1 MRRARVNKSLGVV
14 GPLLAGLLVAVCAS
28 LAYYVFNK
36 REGQSSNSPSF
47 VPVREIS
54 VKEKRISDYLQQMTL
69 EEKVGQMIFAR
80 IPAENQLED
89 LVSYQFGGYILFSRD
104 FEGKTLE
111 QVEEDIASYQANSK
125 LPLLMASDEEGGTV
139 TRVSQLLE
147 TPLASPLE
155 LYQSGGLEA
164 VLEDSKHKTS
174 LLKGIG
180 IHAGFFPVADLS
192 TEPWSFIYDRTI
204 GQDAA
209 TTSAYIGQ
217 EVQLLKQEQFASTLK
232 HFPGYGNNADSHTD
246 LVYDNRSLEELRA
259 NDFLPFKAGIEAGAD
274 SIMVSHNIVSAID
287 DVPSSISPEINKILR
302 NELGFEGVIM
312 TDDFD
317 MQGLVQFVD
326 QDTGALQ
333 TIQAGTDMILS
344 SSYASQIPYIIEQV
358 KNGTITEERIN
369 QSVKR
374 ILGMKY
380 DLGLIQ

>member
-1 MRRARVNKSLGVV
+1 MRKNLGRFGSLLVV
-14 GPLLAGLLVAVCAS
+14 LLYLGLLLTFFLGKKEDTVVEHTVATS
-28 LAYYVFNK
+28 
-36 REGQSSNSPSF
+36 ESSTEVSD
-47 VPVREIS
+47 
-54 VKEKRISDYLQQMTL
+54 KEKVVSQYLSQMTL

-80 IPAENQLED
+80 MPSAGQTEALET
-89 LVSYQFGGYILFSRD
+89 YHFGGYILFASD

-111 QVEEDIASYQANSK
+111 QVKEEIASYQSLSK
-125 LPLLMASDEEGGTV
+125 VPLLMASDEEGGTV
-139 TRVSQLLE
+139 TRISQLLE
-147 TPLASPLE
+147 TPFASPLE
-155 LYQSGGLEA
+155 LYQAGGIEA
-164 VLEDSKHKTS
+164 ILSDAKQKTS
-174 LLKGIG
+174 LLKEEGIY
-180 IHAGFFPVADLS
+180 AGFFPVADLS
-192 TEPWSFIYDRTI
+192 TDPSSFIYDRTI
-204 GQDAA
+204 GQDA
-209 TTSAYIGQ
+209 TITSDYIS
-217 EVQLLKQEQFASTLK
+217 QLVTVLKEEQFASTLK
-232 HFPGYGNNADSHTD
+232 HFPGYGDNADSHTD

-274 SIMVSHNIVSAID
+274 SIMVSHNIVPAID

-358 KNGTITEERIN
+358 KAGTITEERLD

-380 DLGLIQ
+380 DLGLIK

>member
-1 MRRARVNKSLGVV
+1 MRKRFNVLGTSITC
-14 GPLLAGLLVAVCAS
+14 LLFIGLMLGLFFLGNRTQKEQTKVATT
-28 LAYYVFNK
+28 
-36 REGQSSNSPSF
+36 SSSQ
-47 VPVREIS
+47 EIS
-54 VKEKRISDYLQQMTL
+54 ARDKVIANYLDQMTL

-80 IPAENQLED
+80 MPSAGQTGALET
-89 LVSYQFGGYILFSRD
+89 YHFGGYILFASD

-111 QVEEDIASYQANSK
+111 QVKEEIASYQSLSK
-125 LPLLMASDEEGGTV
+125 VPLLMASDEEGGTV
-139 TRVSQLLE
+139 TRISQLLE
-147 TPLASPLE
+147 TPFASPLE
-155 LYQSGGLEA
+155 LYQAGGIEA
-164 VLEDSKHKTS
+164 ILSDAKQKTS
-174 LLKGIG
+174 LLKEEGIY
-180 IHAGFFPVADLS
+180 AGFFPVADLS
-192 TEPWSFIYDRTI
+192 TDPSSFIYDRTI
-204 GQDAA
+204 GQDAK
-209 TTSAYIGQ
+209 TTADYIGQ
-217 EVQLLKQEQFASTLK
+217 LVTLLKEEQFASTLK
-232 HFPGYGNNADSHTD
+232 HFPGYGDNADSHTD

-358 KNGTITEERIN
+358 KSGTITEERID

-380 DLGLIQ
+380 DLGLIK

>member
-1 MRRARVNKSLGVV
+1 MRKRFNVLGTSITC
-14 GPLLAGLLVAVCAS
+14 LLFIGLMLGLFFLGDRTQKEQTKDATT
-28 LAYYVFNK
+28 
-36 REGQSSNSPSF
+36 SSSQ
-47 VPVREIS
+47 EIS
-54 VKEKRISDYLQQMTL
+54 ARDKVIANYLDQMTL

-80 IPAENQLED
+80 MPSAGQAEALETYD
-89 LVSYQFGGYILFSRD
+89 FGGYILFASD

-111 QVEEDIASYQANSK
+111 QVKEEIASYQSLSK
-125 LPLLMASDEEGGTV
+125 VPLLMASDEEGGTV
-139 TRVSQLLE
+139 TRISQLLE
-147 TPLASPLE
+147 TTFASPLE
-155 LYQSGGLEA
+155 LYQAGGIEA
-164 VLEDSKHKTS
+164 ILSDAKQKTS
-174 LLKGIG
+174 FLKEEGIY
-180 IHAGFFPVADLS
+180 AGFFPVADLS
-192 TEPWSFIYDRTI
+192 TDPSSFIYDRTI
-204 GQDAA
+204 GQDAK
-209 TTSAYIGQ
+209 TTADYIGQ
-217 EVQLLKQEQFASTLK
+217 LVTLLKEEQFASTLK
-232 HFPGYGNNADSHTD
+232 HFPGYGDNADSHTD
-246 LVYDNRSLEELRA
+246 LVYDNRSLEDLRA

-274 SIMVSHNIVSAID
+274 SIMVSHNIVPAID

-358 KNGTITEERIN
+358 KAGTITEGRID

-380 DLGLIQ
+380 DLGLIK

>member
-1 MRRARVNKSLGVV
+1 MRRARVKKYLGVRKTLLICLSILAFL
-14 GPLLAGLLVAVCAS
+14 PLLYLL
-28 LAYYVFNK
+28 YK
-36 REGQSSNSPSF
+36 REGQSINSPSF
-47 VPVREIS
+47 VTVQEIS
-54 VKEKRISDYLQQMTL
+54 VKDKRVSDYLQQMTL

-80 IPAENQLED
+80 MPSAGQAEALET
-89 LVSYQFGGYILFSRD
+89 YHFGGYILFSRD
-104 FEGKTLE
+104 YEGKNLE
-111 QVEEDIASYQANSK
+111 QVKEEIASYQSLSK
-125 LPLLMASDEEGGTV
+125 VPLLMASDEEGGTV
-139 TRVSQLLE
+139 TRISQLLE
-147 TPLASPLE
+147 TPFASPLA
-155 LYQSGGLEA
+155 LYQAGGIEA
-164 VLEDSKHKTS
+164 ILSDAKQKTS
-174 LLKGIG
+174 LLKGVG
-180 IHAGFFPVADLS
+180 IYAGFFPVADLS
-192 TEPWSFIYDRTI
+192 TDPSSFIYDRTI
-204 GQDAA
+204 GQDAK
-209 TTSAYIGQ
+209 TTADYIGQ
-217 EVQLLKQEQFASTLK
+217 LVSLLKEERFASTLK
-232 HFPGYGNNADSHTD
+232 HFPGYGDNADSHTD

-274 SIMVSHNIVSAID
+274 SIMVSHNIVPAID

-358 KNGTITEERIN
+358 KSGTITEERID

-380 DLGLIQ
+380 DLGLIK

>member
-1 MRRARVNKSLGVV
+1 MRKNLGRFGSLLVV
-14 GPLLAGLLVAVCAS
+14 LLYLGLLLTFFLGKKEDTEVEHTVATS
-28 LAYYVFNK
+28 
-36 REGQSSNSPSF
+36 ESSTEVSD
-47 VPVREIS
+47 
-54 VKEKRISDYLQQMTL
+54 KEKVVSQYLSQMTI

-80 IPAENQLED
+80 MPSAGQTEALET
-89 LVSYQFGGYILFSRD
+89 YHFGGYILFASD

-111 QVEEDIASYQANSK
+111 QVKEEIASYQSLSK
-125 LPLLMASDEEGGTV
+125 VPLLMASDEEGGTV
-139 TRVSQLLE
+139 TRISQLLE
-147 TPLASPLE
+147 TPFASPLE
-155 LYQSGGLEA
+155 LYQAGGIEA
-164 VLEDSKHKTS
+164 ILSDAKQKTS
-174 LLKGIG
+174 LLKEEGIY
-180 IHAGFFPVADLS
+180 AGFFPVADLS
-192 TEPWSFIYDRTI
+192 TDPSSFIYDRTI
-204 GQDAA
+204 GQDA
-209 TTSAYIGQ
+209 TITSDYIS
-217 EVQLLKQEQFASTLK
+217 QLVTVLKEEQFASTLK
-232 HFPGYGNNADSHTD
+232 HFPGYGDNADSHTD

-274 SIMVSHNIVSAID
+274 SIMVSHNIVPAID

-317 MQGLVQFVD
+317 MLGLSQFVD
-326 QDTGALQ
+326 QNSGALQ

-358 KNGTITEERIN
+358 KTGTITEERID

>member
-1 MRRARVNKSLGVV
+1 MQKIFNVLGTSITCLLFIGLMLGLFFLGDRTQKEQTKVV
-14 GPLLAGLLVAVCAS
+14 TT
-28 LAYYVFNK
+28 
-36 REGQSSNSPSF
+36 SSNQ
-47 VPVREIS
+47 EIS
-54 VKEKRISDYLQQMTL
+54 ARDKVIANYLNQMAL

-80 IPAENQLED
+80 MPSTGQTEALEN
-89 LVSYQFGGYILFSRD
+89 YHFGGYILFASD

-111 QVEEDIASYQANSK
+111 QVKEEIASYQSLSK
-125 LPLLMASDEEGGTV
+125 VPLLMASDEEGGMV
-139 TRVSQLLE
+139 TRISQLLE
-147 TPLASPLE
+147 TPFSSPLE
-155 LYQSGGLEA
+155 LYQSGGIEA
-164 VLEDSKHKTS
+164 ILSDAKQKTS
-174 LLKGIG
+174 LLKEEGIY
-180 IHAGFFPVADLS
+180 AGFFPVADLS
-192 TEPWSFIYDRTI
+192 TDPSSFIYDRTI
-204 GQDAA
+204 GQEAK
-209 TTSAYIGQ
+209 TTADYIGQ
-217 EVQLLKQEQFASTLK
+217 LVKLLKQEQFTSTLK
-232 HFPGYGNNADSHTD
+232 HFPGYGDNADSHTD

-287 DVPSSISPEINKILR
+287 NVPSSISPEINKILR

-358 KNGTITEERIN
+358 KAGTITEERID

-380 DLGLIQ
+380 DLGLIK

>member
-1 MRRARVNKSLGVV
+1 MRKNLGRFGSLLVV
-14 GPLLAGLLVAVCAS
+14 LLYLGLLLTFFLGKKEDTVVEHTVATS
-28 LAYYVFNK
+28 
-36 REGQSSNSPSF
+36 ESSTEVSD
-47 VPVREIS
+47 
-54 VKEKRISDYLQQMTL
+54 KEKVVSQYLSQMTI

-80 IPAENQLED
+80 MPSAGQTEALET
-89 LVSYQFGGYILFSRD
+89 YHFGGYILFASD

-111 QVEEDIASYQANSK
+111 QVKEEIASYQSLSK
-125 LPLLMASDEEGGTV
+125 VPLLMASDEEGGTV
-139 TRVSQLLE
+139 TRISQLLE
-147 TPLASPLE
+147 TPFASPLE
-155 LYQSGGLEA
+155 LYQAGGIEA
-164 VLEDSKHKTS
+164 ILSDAKQKTS
-174 LLKGIG
+174 LLKEEGIY
-180 IHAGFFPVADLS
+180 AGFFPVADLS
-192 TEPWSFIYDRTI
+192 TDPSSFIYDRTI
-204 GQDAA
+204 GQDA
-209 TTSAYIGQ
+209 TITSDYIS
-217 EVQLLKQEQFASTLK
+217 QLVTVLKEEQFASTLK
-232 HFPGYGNNADSHTD
+232 HFPGYGDNADSHTD

-274 SIMVSHNIVSAID
+274 SIMVSHNIVPAID

-358 KNGTITEERIN
+358 KAGTITEERLD

-380 DLGLIQ
+380 DLGLIK

>member
-1 MRRARVNKSLGVV
+1 MLQKIFNVLGTSITCLLFIGLMLGLFFLGDRTQKEQTKVV
-14 GPLLAGLLVAVCAS
+14 TT
-28 LAYYVFNK
+28 
-36 REGQSSNSPSF
+36 SSNQ
-47 VPVREIS
+47 EIS
-54 VKEKRISDYLQQMTL
+54 ARDKVIANYLNQMAL

-80 IPAENQLED
+80 MPSTGQTEALEN
-89 LVSYQFGGYILFSRD
+89 YHFGGYILFASD

-111 QVEEDIASYQANSK
+111 QVKEEIASYQSLSK
-125 LPLLMASDEEGGTV
+125 VPLLMASDEEGGMV
-139 TRVSQLLE
+139 TRISQLLE
-147 TPLASPLE
+147 TPFSSPLE
-155 LYQSGGLEA
+155 LYQSGGIEA
-164 VLEDSKHKTS
+164 ILSDAKQKTS
-174 LLKGIG
+174 LLKEEGIY
-180 IHAGFFPVADLS
+180 AGFFPVADLS
-192 TEPWSFIYDRTI
+192 TDPSSFIYDRTI
-204 GQDAA
+204 GQEAK
-209 TTSAYIGQ
+209 TTADYIGQ
-217 EVQLLKQEQFASTLK
+217 LVKLLKQEQFTSTLK
-232 HFPGYGNNADSHTD
+232 HFPGYGDNADSHTD

-274 SIMVSHNIVSAID
+274 SIMVSHNIVPAID

-358 KNGTITEERIN
+358 KAGTITEGRID

-380 DLGLIQ
+380 DLGLIK

>member
-1 MRRARVNKSLGVV
+1 MRKNLGRFGSLLVV
-14 GPLLAGLLVAVCAS
+14 LLYLGLLLTFFLGKKEDTVVEHTVATS
-28 LAYYVFNK
+28 
-36 REGQSSNSPSF
+36 ESSSEVSD
-47 VPVREIS
+47 
-54 VKEKRISDYLQQMTL
+54 KEKVVSQYLSQMTL

-80 IPAENQLED
+80 MPSAGQAETLET
-89 LVSYQFGGYILFSRD
+89 YHFGGYILFASD

-111 QVEEDIASYQANSK
+111 QVKEEIASYQSLSK
-125 LPLLMASDEEGGTV
+125 VLLLMASDEEGGTV
-139 TRVSQLLE
+139 TRISQLLE
-147 TPLASPLE
+147 TPFASPLE
-155 LYQSGGLEA
+155 LYQAGGIEA
-164 VLEDSKHKTS
+164 ILSDAKQKIS
-174 LLKGIG
+174 LLKGEG
-180 IHAGFFPVADLS
+180 IYAGFFPVADLS
-192 TEPWSFIYDRTI
+192 TDPSSFIYDRTI
-204 GQDAA
+204 GQDA
-209 TTSAYIGQ
+209 TITSDYIS
-217 EVQLLKQEQFASTLK
+217 QLVTVLKEEQFASTLK
-232 HFPGYGNNADSHTD
+232 HFPGYGDNADSHTD

-274 SIMVSHNIVSAID
+274 SIMVSHNIVPAID

-358 KNGTITEERIN
+358 KAGTITEERLD

-380 DLGLIQ
+380 DLGLIK

>member
-1 MRRARVNKSLGVV
+1 MRKIFNVLGTSITCLLFIGLMLGLFFLGIRIQKEQTKVV
-14 GPLLAGLLVAVCAS
+14 S
-28 LAYYVFNK
+28 T
-36 REGQSSNSPSF
+36 SSSQ
-47 VPVREIS
+47 EIS
-54 VKEKRISDYLQQMTL
+54 ARDKVITNYLHQMTL

-80 IPAENQLED
+80 MPSAGQTETLET
-89 LVSYQFGGYILFSRD
+89 YHFGGYILFASD

-111 QVEEDIASYQANSK
+111 QVKEEIASYQSLSK
-125 LPLLMASDEEGGTV
+125 VPLLMASDEEGGTV
-139 TRVSQLLE
+139 TRISQLLE
-147 TPLASPLE
+147 TPFASPLE
-155 LYQSGGLEA
+155 LYQSGGIEA
-164 VLEDSKHKTS
+164 ILSDAKQKTS
-174 LLKGIG
+174 LLKGEG
-180 IHAGFFPVADLS
+180 IYAGFFPVADLS
-192 TEPWSFIYDRTI
+192 TDPSSFIYDRTI
-204 GQDAA
+204 GQDAK
-209 TTSAYIGQ
+209 TTSDYIGQ
-217 EVQLLKQEQFASTLK
+217 LVSLLKEEQFASTLK
-232 HFPGYGNNADSHTD
+232 HFPGYGDNADSHTD

-274 SIMVSHNIVSAID
+274 SIMVSHNIVPAID

-317 MQGLVQFVD
+317 MLGLSQFVD
-326 QDTGALQ
+326 QNSGALQ

-344 SSYASQIPYIIEQV
+344 SSYASQVPYIVEQV

>member
-1 MRRARVNKSLGVV
+1 MRKNLGRFGSLLVV
-14 GPLLAGLLVAVCAS
+14 LLYLGLLLTFFLGKKEDTVVEHTVATS
-28 LAYYVFNK
+28 
-36 REGQSSNSPSF
+36 ESSTEVSD
-47 VPVREIS
+47 
-54 VKEKRISDYLQQMTL
+54 KEKVVSQYLSQMTL

-80 IPAENQLED
+80 MPSTGQAEMLENYD
-89 LVSYQFGGYILFSRD
+89 FGGYILFASD

-111 QVEEDIASYQANSK
+111 QVKEEIASYQSLSK
-125 LPLLMASDEEGGTV
+125 VPLLMASDEEGGTV
-139 TRVSQLLE
+139 TRISQLLE
-147 TPLASPLE
+147 TPFASPLE
-155 LYQSGGLEA
+155 LYQAGGIEA
-164 VLEDSKHKTS
+164 ILSDAKQKTS
-174 LLKGIG
+174 LLKEEGIY
-180 IHAGFFPVADLS
+180 AGFFPVADLS
-192 TEPWSFIYDRTI
+192 TDPTSFIYDRTI
-204 GQDAA
+204 GQDA
-209 TTSAYIGQ
+209 TITSDYIT
-217 EVQLLKQEQFASTLK
+217 QLVTVLKEEQFASTLK
-232 HFPGYGNNADSHTD
+232 HFPGYGDNADSHTD

-274 SIMVSHNIVSAID
+274 SIMVSHNIVPAID

-358 KNGTITEERIN
+358 KAGTITEERID

-380 DLGLIQ
+380 DLGLIK

>member
-1 MRRARVNKSLGVV
+1 MRKNLGRFGSLLVV
-14 GPLLAGLLVAVCAS
+14 LLYLGLLLTFFLGKKEDTEVEHTVATS
-28 LAYYVFNK
+28 
-36 REGQSSNSPSF
+36 GSSTEVSD
-47 VPVREIS
+47 
-54 VKEKRISDYLQQMTL
+54 KEKVVSQYLSQMTI

-80 IPAENQLED
+80 MPSAGQTEALET
-89 LVSYQFGGYILFSRD
+89 YHFGGYILFASD

-111 QVEEDIASYQANSK
+111 QVKEEIASYQSLSK
-125 LPLLMASDEEGGTV
+125 VPLLMASDEEGGTV
-139 TRVSQLLE
+139 TRISQLLE
-147 TPLASPLE
+147 TPFASPLE
-155 LYQSGGLEA
+155 LYQAGGIEA
-164 VLEDSKHKTS
+164 ILSDAKQKIS
-174 LLKGIG
+174 LLKGEG
-180 IHAGFFPVADLS
+180 IYAGFFPVADLS
-192 TEPWSFIYDRTI
+192 TDPSSFIYDRTI
-204 GQDAA
+204 GQDA
-209 TTSAYIGQ
+209 TITSDYIS
-217 EVQLLKQEQFASTLK
+217 QLVTVLKEEQFASTLK
-232 HFPGYGNNADSHTD
+232 HFPGYGDNADSHTD

-274 SIMVSHNIVSAID
+274 SIMVSHNIVPAID

-358 KNGTITEERIN
+358 KAGTITEERLD

-380 DLGLIQ
+380 DLGLIK

>member
-1 MRRARVNKSLGVV
+1 MLRKRFNVLGTSITCLLFIGLMLGLFFLGNRTQKEQTKVV
-14 GPLLAGLLVAVCAS
+14 TT
-28 LAYYVFNK
+28 
-36 REGQSSNSPSF
+36 SSSQ
-47 VPVREIS
+47 EIS
-54 VKEKRISDYLQQMTL
+54 ARDKVIVNYLNQMTL

-80 IPAENQLED
+80 MPSTGQTDTLET
-89 LVSYQFGGYILFSRD
+89 YHFGGYILFASD

-111 QVEEDIASYQANSK
+111 QVKEEIASYQSLSK
-125 LPLLMASDEEGGTV
+125 VPLLMASDEEGGTV
-139 TRVSQLLE
+139 TRISQLLE
-147 TPLASPLE
+147 TPFPSPLE
-155 LYQSGGLEA
+155 LYQSGGIEA
-164 VLEDSKHKTS
+164 ILSDAKQKTS
-174 LLKGIG
+174 LLKEEGIY
-180 IHAGFFPVADLS
+180 AGFFPVADLS
-192 TEPWSFIYDRTI
+192 TDPSSFIYDRTI
-204 GQDAA
+204 GQDAK
-209 TTSAYIGQ
+209 TTSDYIGQ
-217 EVQLLKQEQFASTLK
+217 LVTLLKEERFASTLK
-232 HFPGYGNNADSHTD
+232 HFPGYGDNADSHTD

-274 SIMVSHNIVSAID
+274 SIMVSHNIVPAID

-344 SSYASQIPYIIEQV
+344 SSYASQVPYIIEQV
-358 KNGTITEERIN
+358 KAGTITEERID

-380 DLGLIQ
+380 DLGLIK

>member
-1 MRRARVNKSLGVV
+1 MRKKLNGLWIGLSCFLFLGIFLTLYLV
-14 GPLLAGLLVAVCAS
+14 GNTATKKETTVAT
-28 LAYYVFNK
+28 L
-36 REGQSSNSPSF
+36 QSSQAVS
-47 VPVREIS
+47 VREKVIA
-54 VKEKRISDYLQQMTL
+54 RYLKQMTL

-104 FEGKTLE
+104 FEGRTLE
-111 QVEEDIASYQANSK
+111 QVKEEVAAYQANSK

-147 TPLASPLE
+147 TPFASLLE

-192 TEPWSFIYDRTI
+192 TDPWSFIYDRTI

-209 TTSAYIGQ
+209 TTSAYISQ

-274 SIMVSHNIVSAID
+274 SIMVSHNIVPAID
-287 DVPSSISPEINKILR
+287 DVPSSISPEINNILR

-317 MQGLVQFVD
+317 MLGLSQFVD
-326 QDTGALQ
+326 QNSGALQ

-344 SSYASQIPYIIEQV
+344 SSYASQIPFIVEQV
-358 KNGTITEERIN
+358 KAGTITEERLD

-380 DLGLIQ
+380 DLGLIK

>member
-1 MRRARVNKSLGVV
+1 MRKRFNVLGTSITC
-14 GPLLAGLLVAVCAS
+14 LLFIGLMLGLFFLGDRTQKEQTKDATT
-28 LAYYVFNK
+28 
-36 REGQSSNSPSF
+36 SSSQ
-47 VPVREIS
+47 EIS
-54 VKEKRISDYLQQMTL
+54 ARDKGIANYLDQMTL

-80 IPAENQLED
+80 MPSAGQTGALET
-89 LVSYQFGGYILFSRD
+89 YHFGGYILFASD

-111 QVEEDIASYQANSK
+111 QVKEEIASYQSLSK
-125 LPLLMASDEEGGTV
+125 VPLLMASDEEGGTV
-139 TRVSQLLE
+139 TRISQLLE
-147 TPLASPLE
+147 TPFASPLE
-155 LYQSGGLEA
+155 LYQAGGIEVILSDA
-164 VLEDSKHKTS
+164 KQKTS
-174 LLKGIG
+174 LLKEVGIY
-180 IHAGFFPVADLS
+180 AGFFPVADLS
-192 TEPWSFIYDRTI
+192 TDPSSFIYDRTI
-204 GQDAA
+204 GQDAK
-209 TTSAYIGQ
+209 TTADYIGQ
-217 EVQLLKQEQFASTLK
+217 LVTLLKEKRFASTLK
-232 HFPGYGNNADSHTD
+232 HFPGYGDNADSHTD

-274 SIMVSHNIVSAID
+274 SIMVSHNIVPAID
-287 DVPSSISPEINKILR
+287 NVPSSISPEINKILR

-358 KNGTITEERIN
+358 KAGTITEERID

-380 DLGLIQ
+380 DIGLIK

>member
-1 MRRARVNKSLGVV
+1 MRKNLGRFGSLLVV
-14 GPLLAGLLVAVCAS
+14 LLYLGLLLTFFLGKKEDTEVEHTVATS
-28 LAYYVFNK
+28 
-36 REGQSSNSPSF
+36 ESSTEVSD
-47 VPVREIS
+47 
-54 VKEKRISDYLQQMTL
+54 KEKVVSQYLSQMTI

-80 IPAENQLED
+80 MPSAGQAETLET
-89 LVSYQFGGYILFSRD
+89 YHFGGYILFASD

-111 QVEEDIASYQANSK
+111 QVKEEIASYQSLSK
-125 LPLLMASDEEGGTV
+125 VPLLMASDEEGGTV
-139 TRVSQLLE
+139 TRISQLLE
-147 TPLASPLE
+147 TPFASPLE
-155 LYQSGGLEA
+155 LYQAGGIEA
-164 VLEDSKHKTS
+164 ILSDAKQKIS
-174 LLKGIG
+174 LLKGEG
-180 IHAGFFPVADLS
+180 IYAGFFPVADLS
-192 TEPWSFIYDRTI
+192 TDPSSFIYDRTI
-204 GQDAA
+204 GQDA
-209 TTSAYIGQ
+209 TITSDYIS
-217 EVQLLKQEQFASTLK
+217 QLVTVLKEEQFASTLK
-232 HFPGYGNNADSHTD
+232 HFPGYGDNADSHTD

-274 SIMVSHNIVSAID
+274 SIMVSHNIVPAID

-358 KNGTITEERIN
+358 KAGTITEERID

-380 DLGLIQ
+380 DLGLIK

>member
-1 MRRARVNKSLGVV
+1 MLQKIFNVLGTSITC
-14 GPLLAGLLVAVCAS
+14 LLFIGLMLGLFFLGNRTQKEQTKVATT
-28 LAYYVFNK
+28 
-36 REGQSSNSPSF
+36 SSSQ
-47 VPVREIS
+47 EIS
-54 VKEKRISDYLQQMTL
+54 ARDKVIANYLDQMTL

-80 IPAENQLED
+80 MPSAGQTGALET
-89 LVSYQFGGYILFSRD
+89 YHFGGYILFASD

-111 QVEEDIASYQANSK
+111 QVKEEIASYQSLSK
-125 LPLLMASDEEGGTV
+125 VPLLMASDEEGGTV
-139 TRVSQLLE
+139 TRISQLLE
-147 TPLASPLE
+147 TPFASPLA
-155 LYQSGGLEA
+155 LYQAGGIEA
-164 VLEDSKHKTS
+164 ILSDAKQKTS
-174 LLKGIG
+174 LLKEEGIY
-180 IHAGFFPVADLS
+180 AGFFPVADLS
-192 TEPWSFIYDRTI
+192 TDPSSFIYDRTI
-204 GQDAA
+204 GQDA
-209 TTSAYIGQ
+209 TITSDYIS
-217 EVQLLKQEQFASTLK
+217 QLVTVLKEEQFASTLK
-232 HFPGYGNNADSHTD
+232 HFPGYGDNADSHTD
-246 LVYDNRSLEELRA
+246 LVYDNRSLEDLRA

-287 DVPSSISPEINKILR
+287 NVPSSISPEINKILR

-358 KNGTITEERIN
+358 KAGTITEERLD

-380 DLGLIQ
+380 NLGLIR

>member
-1 MRRARVNKSLGVV
+1 MRKRFNVLGTSIACLLFIGLMLGLFFLGDRTQKEQTKVV
-14 GPLLAGLLVAVCAS
+14 TT
-28 LAYYVFNK
+28 
-36 REGQSSNSPSF
+36 SSSQ
-47 VPVREIS
+47 EIS
-54 VKEKRISDYLQQMTL
+54 ARDKVIANYLNQMTL

-80 IPAENQLED
+80 MPSAGQTEVLET
-89 LVSYQFGGYILFSRD
+89 YHFGGYILFASD

-111 QVEEDIASYQANSK
+111 QVKEEIASYQSLSK
-125 LPLLMASDEEGGTV
+125 VPLLMASDEEGGTV
-139 TRVSQLLE
+139 TRISQLLE
-147 TPLASPLE
+147 TPFASPLE
-155 LYQSGGLEA
+155 LYQAGGIEA
-164 VLEDSKHKTS
+164 ILMDAKQKTG
-174 LLKGIG
+174 LLKGEG
-180 IHAGFFPVADLS
+180 IYAGFFPVADLS
-192 TEPWSFIYDRTI
+192 TDPSSFIYERTI
-204 GQDAA
+204 GQDAK
-209 TTSAYIGQ
+209 TTADYIGQ
-217 EVQLLKQEQFASTLK
+217 LVKLLKQERFASTLK
-232 HFPGYGNNADSHTD
+232 HFPGYGDNADSHTD

-274 SIMVSHNIVSAID
+274 SIMVSHNIVPAID

-358 KNGTITEERIN
+358 KTGTITEERID

>member
-1 MRRARVNKSLGVV
+1 
-14 GPLLAGLLVAVCAS
+14 
-28 LAYYVFNK
+28 
-36 REGQSSNSPSF
+36 
-47 VPVREIS
+47 
-54 VKEKRISDYLQQMTL
+54 MTL

-80 IPAENQLED
+80 MPSARQAEALET
-89 LVSYQFGGYILFSRD
+89 YHFGGYILFLRD
-104 FEGKTLE
+104 YEGKNLE
-111 QVEEDIASYQANSK
+111 QVKEEIASYQAQSK
-125 LPLLMASDEEGGTV
+125 VPLLIASDEEGGTL
-139 TRVSQLLE
+139 TRISQLLE
-147 TPLASPLE
+147 TPFASPLA
-155 LYQSGGLEA
+155 LYQAGGIEA
-164 VLEDSKHKTS
+164 ILSDAKQKTS
-174 LLKGIG
+174 LLKGVG
-180 IHAGFFPVADLS
+180 IYAGFFPVADLS
-192 TEPWSFIYDRTI
+192 TDPSSFIYDRTI
-204 GQDAA
+204 GQAA
-209 TTSAYIGQ
+209 KTTADYIGQ
-217 EVQLLKQEQFASTLK
+217 LVTLLKEKRFTSTLK
-232 HFPGYGNNADSHTD
+232 HFPGYGDNADSHTD

-358 KNGTITEERIN
+358 KAGTITEERID

-380 DLGLIQ
+380 DLGLIK

>member
-1 MRRARVNKSLGVV
+1 MRKRFNVLGTSITC
-14 GPLLAGLLVAVCAS
+14 LLFIGLMLGLFFLGDRTQKDQTKDATT
-28 LAYYVFNK
+28 
-36 REGQSSNSPSF
+36 SSSQ
-47 VPVREIS
+47 EIS
-54 VKEKRISDYLQQMTL
+54 ARDKVIANYLEQMTL

-80 IPAENQLED
+80 MPSAGQTEALET
-89 LVSYQFGGYILFSRD
+89 YHFGGYILFASD

-111 QVEEDIASYQANSK
+111 QVKEEIASYQSLSK
-125 LPLLMASDEEGGTV
+125 VPLLMASDEEGGTV
-139 TRVSQLLE
+139 TRISQLLE
-147 TPLASPLE
+147 TPFASPLE
-155 LYQSGGLEA
+155 LYQAGGIEA
-164 VLEDSKHKTS
+164 ILSDAKQKIS
-174 LLKGIG
+174 LLKEEGIY
-180 IHAGFFPVADLS
+180 AGFFPVADLS
-192 TEPWSFIYDRTI
+192 TDPSSFIYDRTI
-204 GQDAA
+204 GQDA
-209 TTSAYIGQ
+209 TITSDYIS
-217 EVQLLKQEQFASTLK
+217 QLVTVLKEEQFASTLK
-232 HFPGYGNNADSHTD
+232 HFPGYGDNADSHTD

-274 SIMVSHNIVSAID
+274 SIMVSHNIVPAID

-302 NELGFEGVIM
+302 NELSFDGVIM

-358 KNGTITEERIN
+358 QNGTITEERID

-380 DLGLIQ
+380 DLGLIK

>member
-1 MRRARVNKSLGVV
+1 MQKIFNVLGTSITCLLFIGLMLGLFFLGDRTQKEQTKVV
-14 GPLLAGLLVAVCAS
+14 TT
-28 LAYYVFNK
+28 
-36 REGQSSNSPSF
+36 SSNQ
-47 VPVREIS
+47 EIS
-54 VKEKRISDYLQQMTL
+54 ARDKVIANYLNQMAL

-80 IPAENQLED
+80 MPSTGQTEALEN
-89 LVSYQFGGYILFSRD
+89 YHFGGYILFASD

-111 QVEEDIASYQANSK
+111 QVKEEIASYQSLSK
-125 LPLLMASDEEGGTV
+125 VPLLMASDEEGGMV
-139 TRVSQLLE
+139 TRISQLLE
-147 TPLASPLE
+147 TPFSSPLE
-155 LYQSGGLEA
+155 LYQSGGIEA
-164 VLEDSKHKTS
+164 ILSDAKQKTS
-174 LLKGIG
+174 LLKEEGIY
-180 IHAGFFPVADLS
+180 AGFFPVADLS
-192 TEPWSFIYDRTI
+192 TDPSSFIYDRTI
-204 GQDAA
+204 GQEAK
-209 TTSAYIGQ
+209 TTADYIGQ
-217 EVQLLKQEQFASTLK
+217 LVKLLKQEQFTSTLK
-232 HFPGYGNNADSHTD
+232 HFPGYGDNADSHTD

-259 NDFLPFKAGIEAGAD
+259 NDFLPFKACIEAGAD
-274 SIMVSHNIVSAID
+274 SIMVSHNIVPAID

-358 KNGTITEERIN
+358 KAGTITEGRID

-380 DLGLIQ
+380 DLGLIK

>member
-1 MRRARVNKSLGVV
+1 MRKNLGRFGSLLVV
-14 GPLLAGLLVAVCAS
+14 LLYLGLLLTFFLGKKEDTEVEHTVATS
-28 LAYYVFNK
+28 
-36 REGQSSNSPSF
+36 ESSTEVSD
-47 VPVREIS
+47 
-54 VKEKRISDYLQQMTL
+54 KEKVVSQYLSQMTI

-80 IPAENQLED
+80 MPSAGQTEALET
-89 LVSYQFGGYILFSRD
+89 YHFGGYILFASD

-111 QVEEDIASYQANSK
+111 QVKEEIASYQSLSK
-125 LPLLMASDEEGGTV
+125 VPLLMASDEEGGTV
-139 TRVSQLLE
+139 TRISQLLE
-147 TPLASPLE
+147 TPFASPLE
-155 LYQSGGLEA
+155 LYQAGGIEA
-164 VLEDSKHKTS
+164 ILSDAKQKTS
-174 LLKGIG
+174 LLKEEGIY
-180 IHAGFFPVADLS
+180 AGFFPVADLS
-192 TEPWSFIYDRTI
+192 TDPSSFIYDRTI
-204 GQDAA
+204 GQDA
-209 TTSAYIGQ
+209 TITSDYIS
-217 EVQLLKQEQFASTLK
+217 QLVTVLKEEQFASTLK
-232 HFPGYGNNADSHTD
+232 HFPGYGDNADSHTD

-274 SIMVSHNIVSAID
+274 SIMVSHNIVPAID

-358 KNGTITEERIN
+358 KAGTITEERID

-380 DLGLIQ
+380 DLGLIK

>member
-1 MRRARVNKSLGVV
+1 MLQKIFNVLGTSITCLLFIGLMLGLFFLGDRTQKEQTKVV
-14 GPLLAGLLVAVCAS
+14 TT
-28 LAYYVFNK
+28 
-36 REGQSSNSPSF
+36 SSNQ
-47 VPVREIS
+47 EIS
-54 VKEKRISDYLQQMTL
+54 ARDKVIANYLNQMAL

-80 IPAENQLED
+80 MPSTGQTEALEN
-89 LVSYQFGGYILFSRD
+89 YHFGGYILFASD

-111 QVEEDIASYQANSK
+111 QVKEEIASYQSLSK
-125 LPLLMASDEEGGTV
+125 VPLLMASDEEGGMV
-139 TRVSQLLE
+139 TRISQLLE
-147 TPLASPLE
+147 TPFSSPLE
-155 LYQSGGLEA
+155 LYQSGGIEA
-164 VLEDSKHKTS
+164 ILSDAKQKTS
-174 LLKGIG
+174 LLKEEGIY
-180 IHAGFFPVADLS
+180 AGFFPVADLS
-192 TEPWSFIYDRTI
+192 TDPSSFIYDRTI
-204 GQDAA
+204 GQEAK
-209 TTSAYIGQ
+209 TTADYIGQ
-217 EVQLLKQEQFASTLK
+217 LVKLLKQEQFTSTLK
-232 HFPGYGNNADSHTD
+232 HFPGYGDNADSHTD

-287 DVPSSISPEINKILR
+287 NVPSSISPEINKILR

-358 KNGTITEERIN
+358 KAGTITEERID

-380 DLGLIQ
+380 DLGLIK

>member
-1 MRRARVNKSLGVV
+1 MRKRFNVLGTSITC
-14 GPLLAGLLVAVCAS
+14 LLFIGLMLGLFFLGDRTQKEQTKVATT
-28 LAYYVFNK
+28 
-36 REGQSSNSPSF
+36 SSSQ
-47 VPVREIS
+47 EIS
-54 VKEKRISDYLQQMTL
+54 ARDKVIAKYLNQMTL

-80 IPAENQLED
+80 MPSAGQTEVLET
-89 LVSYQFGGYILFSRD
+89 YHFGGYILFASD

-111 QVEEDIASYQANSK
+111 QVKEEIASYQSLSK
-125 LPLLMASDEEGGTV
+125 VPLLIASDEEGGTV
-139 TRVSQLLE
+139 TRISQLLD
-147 TPLASPLE
+147 TPFASPLE
-155 LYQSGGLEA
+155 LYQSGGIEA
-164 VLEDSKHKTS
+164 ILSDAKQKTS
-174 LLKGIG
+174 LLKEEGIF
-180 IHAGFFPVADLS
+180 AGFFPVTDLS
-192 TEPWSFIYDRTI
+192 TDPSSFIYDRTI
-204 GQDAA
+204 GQDAK
-209 TTSAYIGQ
+209 TTADYISQ
-217 EVQLLKQEQFASTLK
+217 LVSLLKEEQFASTLK
-232 HFPGYGNNADSHTD
+232 HFPGYGDNADSHTD

-274 SIMVSHNIVSAID
+274 SIMVSHNIVPAID

-358 KNGTITEERIN
+358 KAGTITEERID

-380 DLGLIQ
+380 DLGLIK

>member
-1 MRRARVNKSLGVV
+1 MRKNLGRFGSLLVV
-14 GPLLAGLLVAVCAS
+14 LLYLGLLLTFFLGKKEDTVVEHTVATS
-28 LAYYVFNK
+28 
-36 REGQSSNSPSF
+36 ESSTEVSD
-47 VPVREIS
+47 
-54 VKEKRISDYLQQMTL
+54 KEKVVSQYLSQMTL

-80 IPAENQLED
+80 IPFAGQIEALEN
-89 LVSYQFGGYILFSRD
+89 YHFGGYILFASD

-111 QVEEDIASYQANSK
+111 QVKEEIASYQSLSK
-125 LPLLMASDEEGGTV
+125 VPLLMASDEEGGTV
-139 TRVSQLLE
+139 TRISQLLE
-147 TPLASPLE
+147 IPFASPLE
-155 LYQSGGLEA
+155 LYQAGGIEA
-164 VLEDSKHKTS
+164 ILSDAKQKTS
-174 LLKGIG
+174 LLKEEGIY
-180 IHAGFFPVADLS
+180 AGFFPVADLS
-192 TEPWSFIYDRTI
+192 TDPSSFIYDRTI
-204 GQDAA
+204 GQDA
-209 TTSAYIGQ
+209 TITSDYIS
-217 EVQLLKQEQFASTLK
+217 QLVTVLKEEQFASTLK
-232 HFPGYGNNADSHTD
+232 HFPGYGDNADSHTD
-246 LVYDNRSLEELRA
+246 LVYDNRSLEELRT

-274 SIMVSHNIVSAID
+274 SIMVSHNIVPAID

-358 KNGTITEERIN
+358 KAGTITEERID

-380 DLGLIQ
+380 DLGLIK

>member
-1 MRRARVNKSLGVV
+1 MRKRFNVLGTSITC
-14 GPLLAGLLVAVCAS
+14 LLFIGLMLGLFFLGNRTQKEQTKVATT
-28 LAYYVFNK
+28 
-36 REGQSSNSPSF
+36 SSSQ
-47 VPVREIS
+47 EIS
-54 VKEKRISDYLQQMTL
+54 ARDKVIANYLNQMTL

-80 IPAENQLED
+80 MPSTGQAEMLET
-89 LVSYQFGGYILFSRD
+89 YHFGGYILFASD

-111 QVEEDIASYQANSK
+111 QVREEIASYQSLSK
-125 LPLLMASDEEGGTV
+125 VPLLMASDEEGGSV
-139 TRVSQLLE
+139 TRISQLLE
-147 TPLASPLE
+147 TPFASPLE
-155 LYQSGGLEA
+155 LYQSGGIEA
-164 VLEDSKHKTS
+164 ILSDAKQKTS
-174 LLKGIG
+174 LLKEEGIY
-180 IHAGFFPVADLS
+180 AGFFPVADLS
-192 TEPWSFIYDRTI
+192 TDPSSFIYDRTI
-204 GQDAA
+204 GQDAK
-209 TTSAYIGQ
+209 TTSDYIGQ
-217 EVQLLKQEQFASTLK
+217 LVSLLKEEQFASTLK
-232 HFPGYGNNADSHTD
+232 HFPGYGDNTDSHTD

-274 SIMVSHNIVSAID
+274 SIMVSHNIVPAID

-358 KNGTITEERIN
+358 KAGTITEERID

-380 DLGLIQ
+380 DLGLIK